1 MKKRNL
7 LLSLTALATVSS
19 AFLGAAC
26 NSSGENVNDAT
37 IVINLKKELQSLQN
51 QQKDSNQQKEKL
63 ESELADL
70 KQKIAQQS
78 VDVEL
83 AQEEVNNK
91 IEEINNLQ
99 KEIDLLNGTEIE
111 TNNLS
116 AKELFKLVVTF
127 LKDDFP
133 NAMAEQSPD
142 AFKENKELFD
152 KISTQVTEEISDLEN
167 IEENSKNVWF
177 WQNKILFNLK
187 RAELVAKYVDNPQ
200 NPVTITKPKSSLID
214 ALFDWRIN
222 DISRIIEQVS
232 SKVDDAYN
240 TQGNNGSEIKAK
252 LIENLNTYK
261 KQYEDAK
268 KSALLS
274 HQISNWYKLEN
285 EKDGV
290 IEKIING
297 NSTHQ
302 RSLMPQYKLSDFKM
316 SLFPVYKKIVDK
328 DFIDSA
334 KKQLTD
340 LVAQYKSFLVNRGID
355 FIYSVRYKKLFDE
368 IRDITNTLVSAT
380 QEGNLEYFT
389 EYSTKEK
396 FQKFID
402 SSKETLF
409 KGLLIDNSSAKREMN
424 DKVDSNFNLNNN
436 ASLAAKFIGEL
447 TTKSNKDSN
456 AKKLLFSS
464 LIREFQTKIKA
475 IFDMNHETF
484 TQSFARYQEY
494 LVLVK
499 EFTIVKNLVNLHTDL
514 EENIETDNLK
524 NLLKWDNS
532 SKYQALIESA
542 KKNKERDNSNLQ
554 EQKTLIETLKL
565 QHQFTNKNSAIQFIQ
580 ELSSA
585 SKNVSDTF
593 TKNFDLTVNQ
603 NTNSP
608 VGVWAHMYGDDGA
621 KKIVKL
627 ITDFNKE
634 VQKLHS
640 LSSTLDEQNLK
651 NEIEVIINHGKLV
664 IANIYGGKEG
674 TTIDSFYGKFNI
686 LAKNSYLTPG
696 DEYYEPAIKILNQ
709 IVGIYDQFISNE
721 FASKDNAIKFVND
734 KLVQIG
740 AIIETF
746 KTITEYGRDWEYL
759 ENSSEL
765 KQLLNEQI
773 SSFKTKVEEFKT
785 KAATI
790 NDESW
795 KAIIDSIV
803 KLSKENKQK
812 FGSVSDNNPP
822 IVDVL
827 KETLDSYDNEIR
839 RAKKK
844 MENIPT
850 YGKVFSG
857 HEVYILLRYWSKT
870 MRSDFEKNKLQKEQ
884 FKNDPFALWLEN
896 ELKSITKYSEYKQ
909 IMKVE
914 SNDETW
920 DVADPKLIPE
930 IHAKFT
936 ELETN
941 YAKALIDW
949 FNGKNSDK
957 KDELKSDLL
966 QKREAYYTWLNE
978 LKSRD
983 IHFGNKFIRFGADQY
998 WGLDDNYDRF
1008 DAASLLLLYAK
1019 SFALSS
1025 VMNDLYEE
1033 YLK

>member
-200 NPVTITKPKSSLID
+200 NPVTIAKPKSPLID

-222 DISRIIEQVS
+222 DISRIIEQVTA
-232 SKVDDAYN
+232 KEDNVYK
-240 TQGNNGSEIKAK
+240 TLENNGSEIKSK
-252 LIENLNTYK
+252 IIENLSNYK

-268 KSALLS
+268 KSSLLS
-274 HQISNWYKLEN
+274 HQIANWYKLEN
-285 EKDGV
+285 EKDGI

-302 RSLMPQYKLSDFKM
+302 RSLMPEYKLTDFRI
-316 SLFPVYKKIVDK
+316 SLFPVYKRIVDK
-328 DFIDSA
+328 DFINSA
-334 KKQLTD
+334 QKQLTD
-340 LVAQYKSFLVNRGID
+340 LVAQYKSFLVTKGID
-355 FIYSVRYKKLFDE
+355 FIYSVRYKKLFNE

-380 QEGNLEYFT
+380 QDGNLEYFS

-409 KGLLIDNSSAKREMN
+409 KGLLVDNSTAKREMN
-424 DKVDSNFNLNNN
+424 DKVDADFNLNNN
-436 ASLAAKFIGEL
+436 SSLAAKFISEL
-447 TTKSNKDSN
+447 NTLSNGDLN
-456 AKKLLFSS
+456 AKKLLFNS
-464 LIREFQTKIKA
+464 LVKEFQTKIRS
-475 IFDMNHETF
+475 IYNMSHETF

-494 LVLVK
+494 LVLK
-499 EFTIVKNLVNLHTDL
+499 NEFTITKNLVNLHKDL
-514 EENIETDNLK
+514 DENIETEELK
-524 NLLKWDNS
+524 NILKWDNS
-532 SKYQALIESA
+532 SKYQALVDMA
-542 KKNKERDNSNLQ
+542 KKNKLRDTKYLE
-554 EQKTLIETLKL
+554 EQKKLIEALRL
-565 QHQFTNKNSAIQFIQ
+565 EYQFTDKNSAIKFMND
-580 ELSSA
+580 LSVS

-593 TKNFDLTVNQ
+593 AKNFELSENENNDSV
-603 NTNSP
+603 
-608 VGVWAHMYGDDGA
+608 VGPWAHMYGDDGA
-621 KKIVKL
+621 KQIVKL
-627 ITDFNKE
+627 VSDFNKE
-634 VQKLHS
+634 VQELHS
-640 LSSTLDEQNLK
+640 LSGKLEENDLK
-651 NEIEVIINHGKLV
+651 NKIEVVINNGKQM
-664 IANIYGGKEG
+664 IANIYGSNEG
-674 TTIDSFYGKFNI
+674 STTESLYGKFNI
-686 LAKNSYLTPG
+686 LAKASYFTPG
-696 DEYYEPAIKILNQ
+696 DEYYTPAIKILNQ
-709 IVGIYDQFISNE
+709 IVDIYDQFISTK
-721 FASKDNAIKFVND
+721 FTSKDATMKFIDD
-734 KLVQIG
+734 KLVQVNS
-740 AIIETF
+740 IIETL
-746 KTITEYGRDWEYL
+746 KTITEYGKDWNYL
-759 ENSSEL
+759 DNSADL
-765 KQLLNEQI
+765 KEILNTQI
-773 SSFKTKVEEFKT
+773 KDFKTKVEEFKT
-785 KAATI
+785 KETGVN
-790 NDESW
+790 NDSW
-795 KAIIDSIV
+795 KTNINEIV

-812 FGSVSDNNPP
+812 FGSESDNNPP
-822 IVDVL
+822 VVDVL
-827 KETLDSYDNEIR
+827 QETLKSYDEEII
-839 RAKKK
+839 RAENK
-844 MENIPT
+844 MKNIPT
-850 YGKVFSG
+850 YGKVFAG
-857 HEVYILLRYWSKT
+857 HEVYVLLRYWSNT
-870 MRSDFEKNKLQKEQ
+870 MRLNFEKNKLQKEQ
-884 FKNDPFALWLEN
+884 YKNDPFALWMEN
-896 ELKSITKYSEYKQ
+896 EIKSISKYSEYKQ

-914 SNDETW
+914 SNVETW
-920 DVADPKLIPE
+920 DVADPKTIPN

-941 YAKALIDW
+941 YAKALLAW
-949 FNGKNSDK
+949 FDGKDSNK
-957 KDELKSDLL
+957 KAGLKSDLL
-966 QKREAYYTWLNE
+966 QKRNTYYTWLNN

-983 IHFGNKFIRFGADQY
+983 IYFGNKFIRFGADQY
-998 WGLDDNYDRF
+998 WGLGEYDHF